1 MSSKGT
7 FEYHINDVE
16 QRASGWVLRTFKS
29 RSPTLMLTLFKTMVL
44 SKLDYCSPVYHP
56 RSSVSLTT
64 KIERFQRSFTRKID
78 GMNGL
83 DYWLRLKLLRLYS
96 VERRRERF
104 MIVYLFKMLHGF
116 VPNIGITYTENDR
129 TGIHFNQQTIKKTAT
144 TCFKQMRTQSF
155 SHTAARIYNSLPRHL
170 KRKQQLEENFDRVS
184 VVEEFKKQLD
194 NFLTTLPDQ
203 PTTPGL
209 TRAAE
214 TNSIVDQ
221 VNYIED

>member
-1 MSSKGT
+1 MSTKGA
-7 FEYHINDVE
+7 FEY
-16 QRASGWVLRTFKS
+16 QMLSGWALRTFKS
-29 RSPTLMLTLFKTMVL
+29 RSPTLMLTLLKTMVMC
-44 SKLDYCSPVYHP
+44 KLDYCSPVYHP
-56 RSSVSLTT
+56 RSSVSLAT
-64 KIERFQRSFTRKID
+64 KIERVQRSFPRKIE
-78 GMNGL
+78 GMNSL

-96 VERRRERF
+96 LERRCERY

-116 VPNIGITYTENDR
+116 VPNTGMTYTENER
-129 TGIHFNQQTIKKTAT
+129 TSIHLYQPTIKKAATA
-144 TCFKQMRTQSF
+144 CFKQMWTQSF
-155 SHTAARIYNSLPRHL
+155 SNSAARIYNSLPRPL
-170 KRKQQLEENFDRVS
+170 KRKQVLEENFDRVR